1 MCVCVCVCVCVCFVG
16 AHIIQAHFAEI
27 ENLSYIL
34 CIPICSSTFTIIS
47 VHTLLGSLLLTYCMY
62 TLSKGCVYT

>member
-1 MCVCVCVCVCVCFVG
+1 MCVCVCVCFVG

-27 ENLSYIL
+27 QNLSYIL

-47 VHTLLGSLLLTYCMY
+47 VHTVLGTYFMY
-62 TLSKGCVYT
+62 TLSKALKLGCVYT